1 MWALGLTVPQSIL
14 LRADEFFLDHGT
26 SPGAKNEVSST
37 PKWRL
42 KRMNCRRSEIQQI
55 EAPASA
61 TRDSD
66 GSSGR
71 HRDLEP
77 VRLLKA
83 MSIARSK
90 AGCARFLTLIHS
102 RHRPER

>member
-1 MWALGLTVPQSIL
+1 M
-14 LRADEFFLDHGT
+14 
-26 SPGAKNEVSST
+26 
-37 PKWRL
+37 PKWHL
-42 KRMNCRRSEIQQI
+42 KRRNCRRSEIQQI
-55 EAPASA
+55 EALAGA

-66 GSSGR
+66 GSSRR

-102 RHRPER
+102 RRRLRPDAMLIGGRSDFKLTGSS